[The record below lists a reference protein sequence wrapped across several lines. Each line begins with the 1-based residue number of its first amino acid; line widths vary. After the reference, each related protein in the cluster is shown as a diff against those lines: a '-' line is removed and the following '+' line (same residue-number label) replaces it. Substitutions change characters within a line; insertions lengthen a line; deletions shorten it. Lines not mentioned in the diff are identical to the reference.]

1 MLRKVNGRLWGPIA
15 MDWWR
20 LWIVISLIFWYL
32 YCQITAYNN
41 FRWRCMTATVLDDG
55 HWSSKSFMEYIC
67 DNQVHI
73 VWQSWVWIVSCTSF
87 AIRCFLGDAAA
98 DQRERDLLLQ
108 TISSPV
114 VCMQWNSCARPDG
127 YTCFTSSHPSD
138 LKFAFYQHKWPGQK
152 PRWLNLLYFLPFLP
166 YSHRLYS
173 VTTFNLHFVDTIG
186 QFKVADAYR

>member
-1 MLRKVNGRLWGPIA
+1 MTIAYRLTNCSWLDSWITCFGTFLSNWLNWGLHNCRLSELESIKSTMLRKVNGRLWGPIA

-20 LWIVISLIFWYL
+20 LWIVISLIFWY
-32 YCQITAYNN
+32 CQNTAYSN

-87 AIRCFLGDAAA
+87 AIRCFLGDAGA

-114 VCMQWNSCARPDG
+114 VCLQWNSCGRPDG
-127 YTCFTSSHPSD
+127 CTCFTSSHPSD
-138 LKFAFYQHKWPGQK
+138 L
-152 PRWLNLLYFLPFLP
+152 
-166 YSHRLYS
+166 
-173 VTTFNLHFVDTIG
+173 
-186 QFKVADAYR
+186 